1 MCVYRTFIKSY
12 GRIIFMNKFYSI
24 LSILIIAS
32 SCATTTVER
41 EYTTPSNNVEFTVDV
56 PKEMI
61 INRLV
66 SEMVNQNYNLTSQ
79 TPNSL
84 TFERELTTGE
94 EFQVALT
101 IGNSYSDNSRIGSYN
116 LIDTPN
122 GVRVIWKGYYVAR
135 MVGGQVNRDQID
147 DNATFN
153 ANMAGF
159 LRIKEELESSY
170 KEGK

>member
-1 MCVYRTFIKSY
+1 
-12 GRIIFMNKFYSI
+12 MNKFYSI

-101 IGNSYSDNSRIGSYN
+101 IGN
-116 LIDTPN
+116 
-122 GVRVIWKGYYVAR
+122 
-135 MVGGQVNRDQID
+135 
-147 DNATFN
+147 
-153 ANMAGF
+153 
-159 LRIKEELESSY
+159 
-170 KEGK
+170 

>member
-1 MCVYRTFIKSY
+1 MIK
-12 GRIIFMNKFYSI
+12 ILNKITPIFAVLI
-24 LSILIIAS
+24 LAS

-41 EYTTPSNNVEFTVDV
+41 EYTTQSNNVEFTVDV
-56 PKEMI
+56 PKEMVE
-61 INRLV
+61 NRLI
-66 SEMVNQNYNLTSQ
+66 SMMIDQNYNLTSQ
-79 TPNSL
+79 TPNNL

-101 IGNSYSDNSRIGSYN
+101 IGNSYSDNSRIGSFN

-135 MVGGQVNRDQID
+135 MIGGQVNRDQID

-153 ANMAGF
+153 RNMAGF
-159 LRIKEELESSY
+159 MRIKEELESSY
-170 KEGK
+170 NSSKS